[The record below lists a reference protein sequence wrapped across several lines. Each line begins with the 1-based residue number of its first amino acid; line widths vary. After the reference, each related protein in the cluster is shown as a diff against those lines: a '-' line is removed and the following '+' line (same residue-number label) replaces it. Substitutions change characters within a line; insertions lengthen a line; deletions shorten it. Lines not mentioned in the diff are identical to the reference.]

1 MLKTIKQITF
11 EEAVELTRD
20 NKTVVYSIAGTS
32 TKPTTKVFKNLTVA
46 DALAPDQIF
55 YIVGEEVQRT

>member
-1 MLKTIKQITF
+1 MIKTIKQITF

-20 NKTVVYSIAGTS
+20 NKVIVYTVGGIP
-32 TKPTTKVFKNLTVA
+32 TKPSTKVFKNLTIA

-55 YIVGEEVQRT
+55 YIFEEVKRT

>member
-20 NKTVVYSIAGTS
+20 NKTVVYAVGGIK

-46 DALAPDQIF
+46 DALMPDQIF
-55 YIVGEEVQRT
+55 YIFEEVKRT

>member
-1 MLKTIKQITF
+1 MYKTIKQITF

-20 NKTVVYSIAGTS
+20 NKAIVYTVGGMPTKPS
-32 TKPTTKVFKNLTVA
+32 TKIFKNLTIA

-55 YIVGEEVQRT
+55 YIFEEVKRT

>member
-20 NKTVVYSIAGTS
+20 NKTAVYAAGGTKD
-32 TKPTTKVFKNLTVA
+32 KPTTKIFKNLTVA
-46 DALAPDQIF
+46 DAIAPDLIIYIF
-55 YIVGEEVQRT
+55 VEVKRT

>member
-20 NKTVVYSIAGTS
+20 NKTAVYAVGGTKD
-32 TKPTTKVFKNLTVA
+32 KPTTKIFKNLTVA
-46 DALAPDQIF
+46 DAIAPDLIIYIF
-55 YIVGEEVQRT
+55 VEVKRT